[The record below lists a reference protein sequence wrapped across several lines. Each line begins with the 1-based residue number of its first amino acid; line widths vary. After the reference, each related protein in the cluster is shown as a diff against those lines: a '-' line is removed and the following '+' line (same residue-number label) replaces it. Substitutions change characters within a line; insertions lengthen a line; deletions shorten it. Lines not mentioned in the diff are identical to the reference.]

1 MPMQMTYGRVPTWPA
16 PAMPT
21 APDQAGGRLVVACLA
36 GLTYVLAATGGIGVV
51 NTGGLRS
58 TFGIAALVSLL
69 LIGMHRQT
77 HLRKSEIFALGF
89 IFAAFL
95 LQGLRSTL
103 PDLALEKLNG
113 LIFGTSTLFLAARI
127 GIGYGTT
134 RFLRWFIAAAVAVLL
149 LTIAY
154 KFHYGFADRS
164 VRYFINGPIVFG
176 WMMGISALVTIFLAS
191 ALRQRW
197 YYALT
202 VIFLVAIIWSGS
214 KGPLLAIMPAIGLLI
229 YHAGGGA
236 RAFILLSIFSAGLY
250 TAYMEELLPERFYV
264 IDRLLLSQLNE
275 NDFGSIGAR
284 VEMWRYS
291 WVVFLD
297 NPLLGTGLGNWPV
310 QINTHQDAVGYFVY
324 PHNMVLE
331 LLTEH
336 GLFITAAV
344 LALLVIFYRRSSALG
359 QAIFLM
365 VLIGLQ
371 FTGDASYWHLLLGL
385 PMALTDRTV

>member
-1 MPMQMTYGRVPTWPA
+1 MPVTYGEASAWGSPA
-16 PAMPT
+16 LRSNPDT
-21 APDQAGGRLVVACLA
+21 AEGRLIVAYLA

-51 NTGGLRS
+51 NTGGVRS

-77 HLRKSEIFALGF
+77 QLRKSEIFALGF

-95 LQGLRSTL
+95 LQGLRSTQ

-134 RFLRWFIAAAVAVLL
+134 RFLRWFTSAAVAVLL
-149 LTIAY
+149 LTILY
-154 KFHYGFADRS
+154 KLYYGFADRS

-191 ALRQRW
+191 ALRKRW

-202 VIFLVAIIWSGS
+202 VIFLVAIVWSGS

-236 RAFILLSIFSAGLY
+236 RAFVLLSIFSAALY
-250 TAYMEELLPERFYV
+250 TAYVQELLPERFYV
-264 IDRLLLSQLNE
+264 IDRILLSQLNE
-275 NDFGSIGAR
+275 QDFGSIGAR

-297 NPLLGTGLGNWPV
+297 HPLLGTGLGNWPV

-324 PHNMVLE
+324 PHNMELE

-336 GLFITAAV
+336 GLFVTAAV
-344 LALLVIFYRRSSALG
+344 LALLVMFYRRSTALG
-359 QAIFLM
+359 RANFLM

-385 PMALTDRTV
+385 PMALTNRTG